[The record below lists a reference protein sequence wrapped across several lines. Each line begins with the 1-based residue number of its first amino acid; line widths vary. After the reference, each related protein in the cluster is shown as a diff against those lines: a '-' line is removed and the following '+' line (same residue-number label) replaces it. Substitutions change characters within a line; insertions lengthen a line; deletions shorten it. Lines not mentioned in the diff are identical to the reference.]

1 MKGLFAYL
9 DSNMKFTALELLL
22 FSESPCV
29 SLNLLG

>member
-22 FSESPCV
+22 FSEIVPVYHLTC
-29 SLNLLG
+29 